1 MMGWGG
7 GTSFEEKW
15 GEKSEFFFFPSNE
28 KKQISSSSPAD
39 GPVARTCCIPIA
51 HLLFSTTK
59 MHGSLYRLA
68 MLRHS

>member
-1 MMGWGG
+1 MKRNGG
-7 GTSFEEKW
+7 KKVSFFSVSILS
-15 GEKSEFFFFPSNE
+15 GFFFPSNE